1 MSALGRDSFTLRV
14 PHAGSYVARV
24 RFTPYWALAGAHGC
38 VLSAPGGWT
47 ALRAAGAGSLR
58 VVIRFSLG
66 RVLDHG
72 PRCA

>member
-1 MSALGRDSFTLRV
+1 MSALGDDSFTLRV

-24 RFTPYWALAGAHGC
+24 RFTPYWALTGAHGC
-38 VLSAPGGWT
+38 VLSARGGWT
-47 ALRAAGAGSLR
+47 ALRAAGAGSLH

-72 PRCA
+72 PRCS